1 MIEARGVSLIYEDHG
16 GLVAAVDRVDLA
28 VQPGEFLGIL
38 GPSGSGKSSL
48 LYLMSGLKS
57 ATSGEI
63 LVDGQPMESMPDSA
77 RSDLRLRKFGFIFQ
91 HPFMLGYLSAL
102 ENVLVARPGE
112 DRREEAMQLL
122 RDVGLAEKASRL
134 PHELSGGERQRVCVA
149 RALLGSPSV
158 IFADEPTAALDH
170 VNGFKIVDQ
179 LNTRRGSG
187 VLIMVTHDAAML
199 SAANRVVMIEDG
211 KIAKID
217 QK

>member
-1 MIEARGVSLIYEDHG
+1 MIQADSVSLIYEDHG
-16 GLVAAVDRVDLA
+16 GRVAAVDDVNLE

-48 LYLMSGLKS
+48 LYLLSGLKS
-57 ATSGEI
+57 ATHGRV
-63 LVDGQPMESMPDSA
+63 LVDGKSILDMSDAE
-77 RSDLRLRKFGFIFQ
+77 RSELRLRDFGFIFQ
-91 HPFMLGYLSAL
+91 HPFMLGYLTAI

-112 DRREEAMQLL
+112 DRTREAQQLL
-122 RDVGLAEKASRL
+122 IDVGLGEKMDRL

-149 RALLGSPSV
+149 RALLGSPKV

-170 VNGFKIVDQ
+170 VNGFKIVEQ
-179 LNTRRGSG
+179 LNSRRGSG

-199 SAANRVVMIEDG
+199 GDANRIITIEDG
-211 KIAKID
+211 KITSIS

>member
-16 GLVAAVDRVDLA
+16 GLVAAVDQVDLA

-57 ATSGEI
+57 ATAGEI

-122 RDVGLAEKASRL
+122 RDVGLAER
-134 PHELSGGERQRVCVA
+134 
-149 RALLGSPSV
+149 RAGC
-158 IFADEPTAALDH
+158 PT
-170 VNGFKIVDQ
+170 N
-179 LNTRRGSG
+179 
-187 VLIMVTHDAAML
+187 
-199 SAANRVVMIEDG
+199 
-211 KIAKID
+211 
-217 QK
+217 